1 LKDIKS
7 IRELN
12 ESDIYELLKQNEADS
27 IFAENI
33 KINRRSG
40 KDPYAEG
47 DFRLNFYKEVMSDMY
62 IDGFVTTYPHGTVVR
77 QAKRNFYYRGENQLY
92 PTTSP
97 SLCRSIKNIENEE
110 ERTVERF
117 IADMKIAEFHS
128 LLFIFQHT
136 TDIWKKGVSIL
147 SEQLAQHYGLQTQ
160 WLDITNDFEVAL
172 FFACCKYNKHNNAW
186 LPLSESDFN
195 KNENTQYG
203 IIFKKNTELSDLFL
217 GCDSTLEGKILPIG
231 FQPFMRSH
239 MQTGYAM
246 LMNEQMD
253 LQNDSSFE
261 MYKFKH
267 REKLCNLIY
276 KKMDCGKKIYPHEG
290 LDSVKEQIELIEQ
303 CREFSHEAFEYAY
316 SKANHK
322 IDIRDWE
329 QLVMKYQYYIGK
341 SPINL
346 SRQRIRSI
354 NRVYEKFDF
363 EKTYN
368 IKLVSRLCYVP
379 M

>member
-1 LKDIKS
+1 MKDIKC
-7 IRELN
+7 IKELN
-12 ESDIYELLKQNEADS
+12 ESDIYDLLKQNEADS

-33 KINRRSG
+33 KTNRRSG

-62 IDGFVTTYPHGTVVR
+62 IDGFVMPYPHGTVVR
-77 QAKRNFYYRGENQLY
+77 QAKRRFYYRGENQLY

-97 SLCRSIKNIENEE
+97 SFCRFLKSIENKE
-110 ERTVERF
+110 ERSVEHF
-117 IADMKIAEFHS
+117 IADMRIAEFHS
-128 LLFIFQHT
+128 LLFKFKHT
-136 TDIWKKGVSIL
+136 TNIGEIGIDIL

-172 FFACCKYNKHNNAW
+172 FFACCKYNEHNNAW
-186 LPLSESDFN
+186 LPLTKSDFN

-203 IIFKKNTELSDLFL
+203 IIFKKNTDSTDTDLFL
-217 GCDSTLEGKILPIG
+217 NCDLTLEGKILPIG

-239 MQTGYAM
+239 MQTGYVM

-267 REKLCNLIY
+267 SEKLCNLIY
-276 KKMDCGKKIYPHEG
+276 TKMERGKKIYPHEG
-290 LDSVKEQIELIEQ
+290 LNSVKDQIELIYQ
-303 CREFSHEAFEYAY
+303 CREFSHEAFNYAY
-316 SKANHK
+316 SKTDQK

-346 SRQRIRSI
+346 SRQRIKAIDRA
-354 NRVYEKFDF
+354 YKEFDF
-363 EKTYN
+363 EKTYK
-368 IKLVSRLCYVP
+368 IKLVYRLCL
-379 M
+379 